1 MIERLFRNTLQQQA
15 KPEAFQMPNIVAGRF
30 ELQADADAVIASM
43 VSHGF
48 SRDQVTSLFVSAP
61 GQHDR
66 FPLGGDRAMSPG
78 AKKAGDGAA
87 VGAAVGGA
95 VGLGVG
101 LVATPVAGPVAVPAA
116 AGVGAYV
123 GSLAGALG
131 KMDPAPADPA
141 ASTETRAEVRKA
153 GVLVA
158 VHAPQPRQRAGAL
171 ELLKLF
177 GAQDIEIADGQ
188 WHNGTWVNFDPVAP
202 RVTN

>member
-1 MIERLFRNTLQQQA
+1 MFQ
-15 KPEAFQMPNIVAGRF
+15 PFQMPNIVAGRF

-43 VSHGF
+43 VRHGF
-48 SRDQVTSLFVSAP
+48 SRDQVTSFFVNAP
-61 GQHDR
+61 GQHAQ
-66 FPLGGDRAMSPG
+66 FPLGGDRAISPG
-78 AKKAGDGAA
+78 AKRAGDGAA
-87 VGAAVGGA
+87 VGAVGGA

-131 KMDPAPADPA
+131 KMDPAPPDPR
-141 ASTETRAEVRKA
+141 ASRQMRAEVRKA

-158 VHAPQPRQRAGAL
+158 VHAPEPRKRAGAL

-177 GAQDIEIADGQ
+177 GAQDIEIADGE
-188 WHNGTWVNFDPVAP
+188 WRNGTWLNFDPVAP
-202 RVTN
+202 RVPN